1 MEKQLNIS
9 TTLSLPP
16 DVVTQRDA
24 ILAVSGAGKSNA
36 ARAMAEEFFAA
47 KLPFVAIDPKGD
59 WWGLRSGR
67 DGSAKGGL
75 DVVIFGGSH
84 GDVPL
89 ERTGGAYVAELVSR
103 ERLSSILDL
112 SGFESK
118 AAMKAFLHDFGRR
131 LYQKN
136 QDPLKLFCDEVD
148 EYIPQKPMKDELRL
162 LSVYEDI
169 VRRGRTK
176 GLGITLIT
184 QRSAIVS
191 KNVLTQVETLY
202 AMRTTG
208 PQDVK
213 VVEAWMQYHGADR
226 QMLATLATLA
236 DGEAWV
242 WSPHYLKKME
252 RFRFRLSH
260 TFDSGATPTNHRTG
274 SRRRAATLS
283 DVDVAS
289 IAAKMTETIARAVA
303 DDPRELQKK
312 ISSLTKALAA
322 EEQRR
327 IAAEKKAEKAA
338 ANGGSVS
345 EDEIRPWR
353 EWVGRARAELEIE
366 QRRSEALLMRVRDVE
381 AHLVKLE
388 EAAMNLSL
396 RLSVRLPPF
405 ELPKTNSAE
414 LDALALA
421 KTPGESARKRV
432 ESRDVPIEIR
442 RQGATVQ
449 ASPTWNGAS
458 NGAGHAIVPSSVP
471 SEVRGPKSGVPGD
484 FRVDRGGKS
493 EVSAGELRVI
503 GALLHR
509 GPLTKTR
516 LAILT
521 GYQHSA
527 GGFATTMASV
537 RARGWVGSTGEGT
550 FRLGEEGKARAA
562 SATPP
567 PTGAELVALWE
578 GKLGKPARA
587 MFAIL
592 LEETGPITQE
602 ELAVRAGYKSGSG
615 GNVAEAVAELRRYAL
630 VEGTAK
636 ALHLGEAREDFA

>member
-36 ARAMAEEFFAA
+36 ARVMAEECFAL
-47 KLPFVAIDPKGD
+47 KLPFVAVDPKGD
-59 WWGLRSGR
+59 WYGLRSGR

-89 ERTGGAYVAELVSR
+89 ERGGGAFVADLVSK
-103 ERLSSILDL
+103 ERLSSVLDL
-112 SGFESK
+112 SLFESE
-118 AAMKAFLHDFGRR
+118 AAKKQFLHDFGAR

-136 QDPLKLFCDEVD
+136 QDPLKLFLDEAD
-148 EYIPQKPMKDELRL
+148 DYLPQRPMKDELRL
-162 LSVYEDI
+162 LRVFENI

-176 GLGITLIT
+176 GLGITLVT
-184 QRSAIVS
+184 QRSASVN
-191 KNVLTQVETLY
+191 KNVLTQCETLY

-213 VVEAWMQYHGADR
+213 AIEAWMQYHGADR

-260 TFDSGATPTNHRTG
+260 TFDSGATPTNHRAG

-289 IAAKMTETIARAVA
+289 IAEKMKETIARATA
-303 DDPRELQKK
+303 EDPR
-312 ISSLTKALAA
+312 AL
-322 EEQRR
+322 QRR
-327 IAAEKKAEKAA
+327 VRELEKQLQEAASEVSGLRSQVSAQK
-338 ANGGSVS
+338 GSGSGS
-345 EDEIRPWR
+345 EPKPETRNLKPDSEEILPWR
-353 EWVGRARAELEIE
+353 EWVGRLRAELEIE
-366 QRRSEALLMRVRDVE
+366 RQRSDDALQRVADLETHVGQL
-381 AHLVKLE
+381 HLGLE
-388 EAAMNLSL
+388 HLERWKAQ
-396 RLSVRLPPF
+396 RPKPWTPPRV
-405 ELPKTNSAE
+405 TAAE
-414 LDALALA
+414 LDSLALS
-421 KTPGESARKRV
+421 KMPGEVANARL
-432 ESRDVPIEIR
+432 
-442 RQGATVQ
+442 
-449 ASPTWNGAS
+449 NGAS
-458 NGAGHAIVPSSVP
+458 KEIPKHAAKSLPPIVEHSLAVNGVSNGVPIRPSVP
-471 SEVRGPKSGVPGD
+471 AVVRSPKA
-484 FRVDRGGKS
+484 
-493 EVSAGELRVI
+493 EVSVGELRVL
-503 GALLHR
+503 GALSHR
-509 GPLTKTR
+509 GPLTKAR

-562 SATPP
+562 SAPPP

-615 GNVAEAVAELRRYAL
+615 GNVAEAVGELRRYAL
-630 VEGTAK
+630 VEGSAK
-636 ALHLGEAREDFA
+636 ALTLGEAREDFA